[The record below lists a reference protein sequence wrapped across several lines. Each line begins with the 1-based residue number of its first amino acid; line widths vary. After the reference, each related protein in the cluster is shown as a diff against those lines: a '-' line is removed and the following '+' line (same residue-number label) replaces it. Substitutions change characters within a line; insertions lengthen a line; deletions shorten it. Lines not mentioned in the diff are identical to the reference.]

1 MHKGQ
6 KRSPVPVPALTEKDM
21 AHLNW
26 IRRNSTHFARSA
38 LKFYRMDGRGAF
50 VIKQAD
56 AQPSGTAARYCTVN
70 GVLTS
75 GIVWPDEKTAALV
88 RMYDP
93 AQQFVVVFLYDS
105 GAVSSYAIDFVKMG
119 DTFTVEAA
127 T

>member
-1 MHKGQ
+1 MSKGQ
-6 KRSPVPVPALTEKDM
+6 KRSPPPAPALTEKDI

-26 IRRNSTHFARSA
+26 IQRNSTHLARSA

-50 VIKQAD
+50 IVKEED
-56 AQPSGTAARYCTVN
+56 AQPSGTAARYCTVH

-88 RMYDP
+88 RTYDP
-93 AQQFVVVFLYDS
+93 AQQFVVVFLYHS
-105 GAVSSYAIDFVKMG
+105 GAASSYTIRFVKMG

-127 T
+127 